1 MDNLPEEG
9 VLMTPNV
16 REGESSDVGE
26 RGDLGL
32 LVLRIIGPDIRD
44 KELHH
49 VRSPHRVLLPEG
61 RSGSRTT
68 FGPLF
73 VERPCVEREEIST
86 VDLPCFGPP

>member
-49 VRSPHRVLLPEG
+49 VHVLGVLIVSCY
-61 RSGSRTT
+61 RN
-68 FGPLF
+68 
-73 VERPCVEREEIST
+73 VE
-86 VDLPCFGPP
+86 VDLEPLLDRFS